1 MRGQSRPVA
10 ARPQVTAEANG
21 SDDDQARRARAL
33 RAHGDGVPA
42 HSPPHRRAA
51 VQIFK
56 RAGAREQRRQLE
68 RQTRFP
74 DCAERRGASSES
86 CAVLRSASM
95 YSPASGCYEKEPQ
108 EAHQSG
114 LPRAGAADNGHELTT
129 IDAKRDVRDG
139 TDYGRAGP
147 IVLLQTRGENE
158 RLGTIRSQAEG
169 RAGRLALAVPPSP
182 RSADRRP
189 VDSSRRHRRA
199 RLRRSLRE

>member
-10 ARPQVTAEANG
+10 ARLPIIAEANG

-51 VQIFK
+51 VQHFQA
-56 RAGAREQRRQLE
+56 RWREGAAQATE

-74 DCAERRGASSES
+74 DCAERRGHPRES
-86 CAVLRSASM
+86 RAVLRSASM
-95 YSPASGCYEKEPQ
+95 YSPASGCSREPQ

-158 RLGTIRSQAEG
+158 RLWHDQKPSRRPSRPSRPCGA
-169 RAGRLALAVPPSP
+169 AVPTIS
-182 RSADRRP
+182 
-189 VDSSRRHRRA
+189 
-199 RLRRSLRE
+199 